1 MMIFEIFVYL
11 LKYEDLPRELN
22 IRYQDIDLTKRYL
35 EEIDPR
41 DIIFLAF
48 FTREILILGIYFPPR
63 GKHVLVF

>member
-1 MMIFEIFVYL
+1 MIFEIFVYL

-41 DIIFLAF
+41 DIIFLDF
-48 FTREILILGIYFPPR
+48 VTREILTFEMFFPPR
-63 GKHVLVF
+63 VKHSSSS